1 MWRSPVKA
9 LTVIP
14 EEEMGSNSDFGGM
27 VGKMYIVFCLHGWTN
42 PSVFSG
48 WASSRG
54 GRIRVRTGVIILER
68 HTRST
73 LTSGESKQQAYPASA
88 VLLRMDGVQQ
98 KRNH

>member
-14 EEEMGSNSDFGGM
+14 EEEMGSDSDFGGM
-27 VGKMYIVFCLHGWTN
+27 VGEMYIVFCLHGWTN
-42 PSVFSG
+42 PR
-48 WASSRG
+48 WASRRG
-54 GRIRVRTGVIILER
+54 GRIRVRAGVIILER

-88 VLLRMDGVQQ
+88 VL
-98 KRNH
+98 